1 MTTIK
6 KCKLWLISVLA
17 VAFVSAF
24 GLFLGTNFKVAQ
36 AADETADTTF
46 EMVGGTSLRLEG
58 GGGIRFRVKMGNG
71 IKSKLKEDAT
81 SLNFLIA
88 PRAAFNAAFGTKD
101 GKTYYYN
108 YDALVA
114 KAAESTN
121 DSRVA
126 ATMKADKS
134 KLYDENGYT
143 YSNLVITKVKEA
155 NRTLDMCVLAY
166 YTEGGTNTY
175 AKFDIERV
183 RGNLYDV
190 TNQAALTNKEYA
202 EKIFANTEDYAW
214 YGTGNYPVVIDT
226 QAQLDVLQQV
236 DYSGKT
242 VLVNDE
248 SLTVPADMNKVTNVD
263 LNDDKE
269 IVLGNATN
277 YAVGDLGNYSSAT
290 IIKATLGG
298 KAVVYNGGN
307 VTLNADYKA
316 NRKAHG
322 EKILTVTVK
331 KDGEYFNVNKNV
343 RVVTKEIATIK
354 DLSVF
359 NGVKDNADYV
369 IYGYYRLT
377 EDVGG
382 ATEGIQN
389 YSNLTNYANDGGLCG
404 FRGTLDGNGKSIS
417 ATIYGGGILGIV
429 GKGAIIKD
437 LTVNSYNYADGRTT
451 LARSITDATVE
462 NVTVNIKS
470 GSSTAIAHEGGVIT
484 STLSHSTLYTNLMV
498 NSDNDVDTLFGCSVN
513 KYTSDKANTFVNCIV
528 DVKSIGG
535 IICVTYN
542 NPESVV
548 SMSEAEGLSEP
559 VVLSDTAEI
568 VLGSG
573 NAYTVN
579 LGEYSEANVISAVT
593 LGGETVTSY
602 ANNELTLTDAYKAN
616 TQKHGEQ
623 ILKLKVEKAGKH
635 YLIKKNVLVITQEIS
650 DIAGLKT
657 AVALDANNVKYGY
670 YRLKQDLICNINNGA
685 EWIGFGNTSKWNN
698 NDNGEYGFRGTFDG
712 NGKTIS
718 SVFNGGGLFG
728 TIGSGALIKNITFV
742 QVYESTRSILGHSM
756 VGATLEDVTVT
767 LDKSSS
773 EVNAIPGGNNV
784 GGVLTAVYSH
794 SSKLKNVNITSLKA
808 IDTIFGTSA
817 YYGGY
822 SKGYPNNTFENCT
835 ITTKSIVGLA
845 CIDIEDRTKIWSCDF
860 PDEQLKVVTLT
871 A

>member
-24 GLFLGTNFKVAQ
+24 GLFLGTNFKVAR

-81 SLNFLIA
+81 TLNFLIA

-114 KAAESTN
+114 KADESTN
-121 DSRVA
+121 GSRVA
-126 ATMKADKS
+126 ATMQADKR

-214 YGTGNYPVVIDT
+214 YGTEDYPVVVDT
-226 QAQLDVLQQV
+226 QAQLDVLKQV
-236 DYSGKT
+236 NCSDKT

-248 SLTVPADMNKVTNVD
+248 SLTVPAGMNKVTNVD
-263 LNDDKE
+263 LKDDKE
-269 IVLGNATN
+269 IVLGDDTS
-277 YAVGDLGNYSSAT
+277 YAVGGLGDYSSAT

-298 KAVVYNGGN
+298 KAVVYNGDKVTGGK

-322 EKILTVTVK
+322 DKILTVTVEK
-331 KDGEYFNVNKNV
+331 NGKYFNVNKNV
-343 RVVTKEIATIK
+343 RVVTKEIATIE

-359 NGVKDNADYV
+359 NGVNDNADYV

-377 EDVGG
+377 EDVGS
-382 ATEGIQN
+382 ATDGIQN

-404 FRGTLDGNGKSIS
+404 FRGTLDGNRKSIS

-429 GKGAIIKD
+429 GKGAKIKD
-437 LTVNSYNYADGRTT
+437 LTVNSYNYVDGRTT

-470 GSSTAIAHEGGVIT
+470 GSSTASTHEGGVIT

-498 NSDNDVDTLFGCSVN
+498 NSDNDVDTLFGCSRGE
-513 KYTSDKANTFVNCIV
+513 YTSEKANTFVNCIV

-573 NAYTVN
+573 NAYTVS
-579 LGEYSEANVISAVT
+579 LGEYSEANVISDVT
-593 LGGETVTSY
+593 LGGEKVTSY
-602 ANNELTLTDAYKAN
+602 ANGELTLTDAYKAN

-635 YLIKKNVLVITQEIS
+635 YLIKKNVLVVTKEI
-650 DIAGLKT
+650 ATYEEFKT
-657 AVALDANNVKYGY
+657 AISHETNKAKYGY
-670 YRLKQDLICNINNGA
+670 YRLKNNITEDWINHGNNVDVN
-685 EWIGFGNTSKWNN
+685 NT
-698 NDNGEYGFRGTFDG
+698 NGESGFRGTLDG
-712 NGKTIS
+712 NKCEIS
-718 SVFNGGGLFG
+718 GTMGLNGLIG
-728 TIGSGALIKNITFV
+728 TVGNGAVIKNITIT
-742 QVYESTRSILGHSM
+742 QNEYIATRNLFGYSM
-756 VGATLEDVTVT
+756 TGATLDNVIINVKGKGTKALPANNDENH
-767 LDKSSS
+767 SP
-773 EVNAIPGGNNV
+773 AWGGL
-784 GGVLTAVYSH
+784 LTGKYAQ
-794 SSKLKNVNITSLKA
+794 
-808 IDTIFGTSA
+808 
-817 YYGGY
+817 
-822 SKGYPNNTFENCT
+822 NNTFKNVTINATSTDIDTLFGSGAYGGVSKNNTFDNCK
-835 ITTKSIVGLA
+835 INAKFLLA
-845 CIDIEDRTKIWSCDF
+845 LAYNDYATAVSYSDI
-860 PDEQLKVVTLT
+860 PDEQLKVTLT

>member
-24 GLFLGTNFKVAQ
+24 GLFLGTNFKVAR

-71 IKSKLKEDAT
+71 IKSKLKEDT
-81 SLNFLIA
+81 TTLNFLIA
-88 PRAAFNAAFGTKD
+88 PRAAFNAAFGTED

-114 KAAESTN
+114 KAESTN
-121 DSRVA
+121 GSRVA

-214 YGTGNYPVVIDT
+214 YGTENYPVVVDT
-226 QAQLDVLQQV
+226 QAQLDVLKQV
-236 DYSGKT
+236 NYSGKT

-248 SLTVPADMNKVTNVD
+248 SLTVPAGMNKVTNVD

-269 IVLGNATN
+269 IVLGDDTS
-277 YAVGDLGNYSSAT
+277 YAVGDLGDYSSAT

-298 KAVVYNGGN
+298 KAVVYSGGNGGK

-331 KDGEYFNVNKNV
+331 KGDKYFNVNKNV
-343 RVVTKEIATIK
+343 RVVTKEIASIE

-377 EDVGG
+377 KDVGS
-382 ATEGIQN
+382 EKSEIQN

-429 GKGAIIKD
+429 GKGAKIKD
-437 LTVNSYNYADGRTT
+437 LTVNSYNYADFRTT

-470 GSSTAIAHEGGVIT
+470 GSSTGKTNEGGVIT

-498 NSDNDVDTLFGCSVN
+498 NSDNDVDTLFGCSRGE
-513 KYTSDKANTFVNCIV
+513 YTSEKANTFVNCIV

-535 IICVTYN
+535 IICVTWN

-548 SMSEAEGLSEP
+548 PMSEIEGLSEP

-579 LGEYSEANVISAVT
+579 LGEYSDANVISDVT

-602 ANNELTLTDAYKAN
+602 ANGELTLTDAYQAN

-623 ILKLKVEKAGKH
+623 ILKLKVEKGGKH
-635 YLIKKNVLVITQEIS
+635 YLIKKNVLVITKEI
-650 DIAGLKT
+650 ATYEEFKT
-657 AVALDANNVKYGY
+657 AISHETNKAKYGY
-670 YRLKQDLICNINNGA
+670 YRLKNNITQDWIND
-685 EWIGFGNTSKWNN
+685 GNNVDVNN
-698 NDNGEYGFRGTFDG
+698 TNGEWGFRGTIDG
-712 NGKTIS
+712 GSNKYEIKGTMS
-718 SVFNGGGLFG
+718 PAGLIG
-728 TIGSGALIKNITFV
+728 TIGNGAVIKNITIT
-742 QVYESTRSILGHSM
+742 QNEYIATRNLFGNSM
-756 VGATLEDVTVT
+756 VGAMLENVTINVKGKGT
-767 LDKSSS
+767 KALPANNDEKHSP
-773 EVNAIPGGNNV
+773 AWGGL
-784 GGVLTAVYSH
+784 LTGKYAQ
-794 SSKLKNVNITSLKA
+794 
-808 IDTIFGTSA
+808 
-817 YYGGY
+817 
-822 SKGYPNNTFENCT
+822 NNTFKNVTINATSTDIDTLFGSGAYGGVSKNNTFDNCK
-835 ITTKSIVGLA
+835 INAKSLLA
-845 CIDIEDRTKIWSCDF
+845 LAYNDYVTAVSYSDI
-860 PDEQLKVVTLT
+860 PDEQLKVTLS

>member
-71 IKSKLKEDAT
+71 IKSKLKEDT
-81 SLNFLIA
+81 TTLNFLIA
-88 PRAAFNAAFGTKD
+88 PRAAFNAAFGTED

-114 KAAESTN
+114 KAESTN
-121 DSRVA
+121 GSRVA

-143 YSNLVITKVKEA
+143 YSNLVITKVQEA

-214 YGTGNYPVVIDT
+214 YGKGNYPVVVDT

-269 IVLGNATN
+269 IVLDDGTS
-277 YAVGDLGNYSSAT
+277 YAVGDLGNNYSSAT

-298 KAVVYNGGN
+298 KAVVYSGGNGGK

-322 EKILTVTVK
+322 DKILTVTVEK
-331 KDGEYFNVNKNV
+331 NGKYFNVNKNV
-343 RVVTKEIATIK
+343 RVVTKEIATIE

-359 NGVKDNADYV
+359 NGVNDNADYV

-377 EDVGG
+377 KDVGSE
-382 ATEGIQN
+382 TSGIQN

-404 FRGTLDGNGKSIS
+404 FRGTLDGNRKSIS
-417 ATIYGGGILGIV
+417 ATIFGGGILGIV
-429 GKGAIIKD
+429 GKGAKIKD
-437 LTVNSYNYADGRTT
+437 LTVNSYNYADGKTT
-451 LARSITDATVE
+451 LARSITDAIVE

-470 GSSTAIAHEGGVIT
+470 GSSTGKTNEGGVIT

-513 KYTSDKANTFVNCIV
+513 KYNPEKANTFVNCIV

-535 IICVTYN
+535 IICVTWN

-548 SMSEAEGLSEP
+548 PMSEAEGLSEP

-573 NAYTVN
+573 NAYTVS
-579 LGEYSEANVISAVT
+579 LGEYSDANVISDVT
-593 LGGETVTSY
+593 LGGEKVTSY
-602 ANNELTLTDAYKAN
+602 ANGELTLTDAYKAN

-623 ILKLKVEKAGKH
+623 ILKLKVEKGGNH
-635 YLIKKNVLVITQEIS
+635 YLIKKNVLVITKEI
-650 DIAGLKT
+650 ATYEEFKT
-657 AVALDANNVKYGY
+657 AISHETNKAKYGY
-670 YRLKQDLICNINNGA
+670 YRLKNNITQDWIND
-685 EWIGFGNTSKWNN
+685 GNNVDVNN
-698 NDNGEYGFRGTFDG
+698 TNGEWGFRGTIDG
-712 NGKTIS
+712 GSNKYEIKGTMS
-718 SVFNGGGLFG
+718 PAGLIG
-728 TIGSGALIKNITFV
+728 TIGNGAVIKNITIT
-742 QVYESTRSILGHSM
+742 QNEYIATRNLFGNSM
-756 VGATLEDVTVT
+756 VGAMLENVTINVKGKGT
-767 LDKSSS
+767 KALPANNDEKHSP
-773 EVNAIPGGNNV
+773 AWGGL
-784 GGVLTAVYSH
+784 LTGKYAQ
-794 SSKLKNVNITSLKA
+794 
-808 IDTIFGTSA
+808 
-817 YYGGY
+817 
-822 SKGYPNNTFENCT
+822 NNTFKNVTINATSTDIDTLFGSGAYGGVSKNNTFDNCK
-835 ITTKSIVGLA
+835 INAKSLLA
-845 CIDIEDRTKIWSCDF
+845 LAYNDYATAVSYSDI

>member
-71 IKSKLKEDAT
+71 IKSKLKEDT
-81 SLNFLIA
+81 TTLNFLIA

-126 ATMKADKS
+126 ATMQADKR

-143 YSNLVITKVKEA
+143 YSNLVITNVKEA

-190 TNQAALTNKEYA
+190 TNQAALTNNEYA

-214 YGTGNYPVVIDT
+214 YGTGNYPVVVDT
-226 QAQLDVLQQV
+226 QVQLDVLQQV
-236 DYSGKT
+236 NYSGKT

-248 SLTVPADMNKVTNVD
+248 SLTVPAGMNKVTNVD

-269 IVLGNATN
+269 IVLGDATS
-277 YAVGDLGNYSSAT
+277 YAVGDLGNNYSSAT

-331 KDGEYFNVNKNV
+331 KGDKYFNVNKNV
-343 RVVTKEIATIK
+343 RVVTKEIASIE

-377 EDVGG
+377 KDVGS
-382 ATEGIQN
+382 ATDGIQN

-404 FRGTLDGNGKSIS
+404 FRGTLDGNRKSIS
-417 ATIYGGGILGIV
+417 ATIFGGGILGIV
-429 GKGAIIKD
+429 GKGAKIKD
-437 LTVNSYNYADGRTT
+437 LTVNSYNYADGKTT
-451 LARSITDATVE
+451 LARSITDAIVE

-470 GSSTAIAHEGGVIT
+470 GSSTASTHEGGVIT

-542 NPESVV
+542 DPKTVV
-548 SMSEAEGLSEP
+548 PMSGIKGLSEP

-579 LGEYSEANVISAVT
+579 LGEYSDANVISDVT

-602 ANNELTLTDAYKAN
+602 ANGELTLTDAYQAN

-635 YLIKKNVLVITQEIS
+635 YLIKKNVLVITKEI
-650 DIAGLKT
+650 ATYEEFKT
-657 AVALDANNVKYGY
+657 AIFHETNKAKYGY
-670 YRLKQDLICNINNGA
+670 YRLKNNITDDWINHGNNGDVN
-685 EWIGFGNTSKWNN
+685 NT
-698 NDNGEYGFRGTFDG
+698 NGESGFRGTLDG
-712 NGKTIS
+712 GKYEIKGTMATNGLI
-718 SVFNGGGLFG
+718 G
-728 TIGSGALIKNITFV
+728 TIGNGAVIKNITIT
-742 QVYESTRSILGHSM
+742 QDEYIATRNLFGSSM
-756 VGATLEDVTVT
+756 TGATLDNVIINVKGKGTNV
-767 LDKSSS
+767 LPANSQDGSK
-773 EVNAIPGGNNV
+773 AWGGL
-784 GGVLTAVYSH
+784 LTGKYAQ
-794 SSKLKNVNITSLKA
+794 
-808 IDTIFGTSA
+808 
-817 YYGGY
+817 
-822 SKGYPNNTFENCT
+822 NNTFKNVTINATSTDIDTLFGSGAYGGVSKNNTFDNCK
-835 ITTKSIVGLA
+835 INAKSLLA
-845 CIDIEDRTKIWSCDF
+845 LAYNDYATAVTYSDI

>member
-24 GLFLGTNFKVAQ
+24 GLFLGTNFKVAR

-71 IKSKLKEDAT
+71 IKSKLKEDT
-81 SLNFLIA
+81 TTLNFLIA

-108 YDALVA
+108 YDVLVA
-114 KAAESTN
+114 KAAESAN
-121 DSRVA
+121 GSRVA

-143 YSNLVITKVKEA
+143 YSNLVITNVKEA

-166 YTEGGTNTY
+166 YTEGETNTY

-214 YGTGNYPVVIDT
+214 YGKGNYPVVVDT
-226 QAQLDVLQQV
+226 QVQLDVLQQV

-269 IVLGNATN
+269 IVLCDDTS
-277 YAVGDLGNYSSAT
+277 YAVGDLGDYSSAT

-298 KAVVYNGGN
+298 KAVVYSGGN

-322 EKILTVTVK
+322 DKILTVTVEK
-331 KDGEYFNVNKNV
+331 NGKYFNVNKNV

-359 NGVKDNADYV
+359 NGVNDNADYV

-377 EDVGG
+377 KDVGSE
-382 ATEGIQN
+382 TDGIQN

-417 ATIYGGGILGIV
+417 ATIFGGGILGIV

-451 LARSITDATVE
+451 LARSITDAIVE

-470 GSSTAIAHEGGVIT
+470 GSSTGKTNEGGVIT

-498 NSDNDVDTLFGCSVN
+498 NSDNDVDTLFGCSRGE
-513 KYTSDKANTFVNCIV
+513 YTSEKANTFVNCIV

-535 IICVTYN
+535 IICVTWN

-548 SMSEAEGLSEP
+548 PMSEIEGLSEP

-579 LGEYSEANVISAVT
+579 LGEYSDANVISDVT
-593 LGGETVTSY
+593 LGGEKVTSY
-602 ANNELTLTDAYKAN
+602 ANGELTLTDAYQAN

-623 ILKLKVEKAGKH
+623 ILKLKVEKGGKH
-635 YLIKKNVLVITQEIS
+635 YLIKKNVLVITQEI
-650 DIAGLKT
+650 ATYEEFKT
-657 AVALDANNVKYGY
+657 AISHETNKAKYGY
-670 YRLKQDLICNINNGA
+670 YRLKNNITKDWINDGNNA
-685 EWIGFGNTSKWNN
+685 DVNNT
-698 NDNGEYGFRGTFDG
+698 NGESGFRGTLDG
-712 NGKTIS
+712 GKYEIKGTMAT
-718 SVFNGGGLFG
+718 GGLIG
-728 TIGSGALIKNITFV
+728 TIGNGAVIKNITIT
-742 QVYESTRSILGHSM
+742 QNEYIATRNLFGYSM
-756 VGATLEDVTVT
+756 TGATLDNVIINVKGKGTKSLPANSDGSKAWGGLLTGKYAQNNTFKNVTINATGTDVDT
-767 LDKSSS
+767 LFGSG
-773 EVNAIPGGNNV
+773 AY
-784 GGVLTAVYSH
+784 GGV
-794 SSKLKNVNITSLKA
+794 SKNNTFDNCKINAKSLKA
-808 IDTIFGTSA
+808 LA
-817 YYGGY
+817 YNDYVTVVTY
-822 SKGYPNNTFENCT
+822 S
-835 ITTKSIVGLA
+835 
-845 CIDIEDRTKIWSCDF
+845 DI

>member
-24 GLFLGTNFKVAQ
+24 GLFLGTNFKVAR

-81 SLNFLIA
+81 SLKFLIA

-114 KAAESTN
+114 KAESTN
-121 DSRVA
+121 GSRVA
-126 ATMKADKS
+126 ATMQADKS

-143 YSNLVITKVKEA
+143 YSNLVITKVKEE

-166 YTEGGTNTY
+166 YTEGETNTY

-214 YGTGNYPVVIDT
+214 YGMGNYPVVVDT
-226 QAQLDVLQQV
+226 QAQLDVLKQV
-236 DYSGKT
+236 NCSDKT

-277 YAVGDLGNYSSAT
+277 YDVGDLGEYSSAT

-322 EKILTVTVK
+322 EKILTVTVN
-331 KDGEYFNVNKNV
+331 KDGKYFNVNKNV
-343 RVVTKEIATIK
+343 RVVTKEIATIE

-377 EDVGG
+377 KDVGS
-382 ATEGIQN
+382 EKSGIQN
-389 YSNLTNYANDGGLCG
+389 YSNLTNYANDGGLLG

-417 ATIYGGGILGIV
+417 ATIYNGGILGIV
-429 GKGAIIKD
+429 GKGAKIKD
-437 LTVNSYNYADGRTT
+437 LTVNSYKYADGKTT
-451 LARSITDATVE
+451 LARSITDAIVE
-462 NVTVNIKS
+462 NVTVNIKER
-470 GSSTAIAHEGGVIT
+470 I
-484 STLSHSTLYTNLMV
+484 
-498 NSDNDVDTLFGCSVN
+498 
-513 KYTSDKANTFVNCIV
+513 
-528 DVKSIGG
+528 
-535 IICVTYN
+535 
-542 NPESVV
+542 
-548 SMSEAEGLSEP
+548 
-559 VVLSDTAEI
+559 
-568 VLGSG
+568 
-573 NAYTVN
+573 
-579 LGEYSEANVISAVT
+579 
-593 LGGETVTSY
+593 
-602 ANNELTLTDAYKAN
+602 
-616 TQKHGEQ
+616 KHG
-623 ILKLKVEKAGKH
+623 KHSRGRCHYVYVEPFDFVHKPYGK
-635 YLIKKNVLVITQEIS
+635 
-650 DIAGLKT
+650 
-657 AVALDANNVKYGY
+657 
-670 YRLKQDLICNINNGA
+670 
-685 EWIGFGNTSKWNN
+685 F
-698 NDNGEYGFRGTFDG
+698 
-712 NGKTIS
+712 
-718 SVFNGGGLFG
+718 
-728 TIGSGALIKNITFV
+728 
-742 QVYESTRSILGHSM
+742 
-756 VGATLEDVTVT
+756 
-767 LDKSSS
+767 
-773 EVNAIPGGNNV
+773 
-784 GGVLTAVYSH
+784 
-794 SSKLKNVNITSLKA
+794 
-808 IDTIFGTSA
+808 
-817 YYGGY
+817 
-822 SKGYPNNTFENCT
+822 
-835 ITTKSIVGLA
+835 
-845 CIDIEDRTKIWSCDF
+845 
-860 PDEQLKVVTLT
+860 
-871 A
+871 

>member
-24 GLFLGTNFKVAQ
+24 GLFLDTNFKVAQ

-71 IKSKLKEDAT
+71 IKSKLKEDTT

-114 KAAESTN
+114 KAEESTN
-121 DSRVA
+121 GSRVA
-126 ATMKADKS
+126 ATMQADKS

-143 YSNLVITKVKEA
+143 YSNLVITKVKEE

-214 YGTGNYPVVIDT
+214 YGMGNYPVVVDT
-226 QAQLDVLQQV
+226 QAQLDVLKQV
-236 DYSGKT
+236 NFSGKT

-269 IVLGNATN
+269 IVLSDATS
-277 YAVGDLGNYSSAT
+277 YAVGNLGDYSSAT

-322 EKILTVTVK
+322 EKFLTVTVEK
-331 KDGEYFNVNKNV
+331 NGKYFNVNKNV

-359 NGVKDNADYV
+359 NGVNDNADYV

-377 EDVGG
+377 KDVGG
-382 ATEGIQN
+382 ATDGIQN

-417 ATIYGGGILGIV
+417 ATIFGGGILGIV
-429 GKGAIIKD
+429 GKGAKIKD
-437 LTVNSYNYADGRTT
+437 LTVNLYNYADGKTT
-451 LARSITDATVE
+451 LARSITDAIVE

-470 GSSTAIAHEGGVIT
+470 GSSTEKTHEGGVIT

-513 KYTSDKANTFVNCIV
+513 KYNSGKANTFVNCIV

-542 NPESVV
+542 NPETVV
-548 SMSEAEGLSEP
+548 SMSGIEGLSEP

-573 NAYTVN
+573 NAYTVS
-579 LGEYSEANVISAVT
+579 LGEYSDANVISDVT

-623 ILKLKVEKAGKH
+623 ILKLKVEKDGKH

-650 DIAGLKT
+650 DLAGLKT

-670 YRLKQDLICNINNGA
+670 YRLKQDLICNINNGDV

-698 NDNGEYGFRGTFDG
+698 DKGEYGFRGTFDG

-718 SVFNGGGLFG
+718 SVFKGVGLFG

-742 QVYESTRSILGHSM
+742 QVYVSTRSILGYSM

-767 LDKSSS
+767 LGKSSS

-784 GGVLTAVYSH
+784 GGVLTAIYSH
-794 SSKLKNVNITSLKA
+794 SSKLKNVNITSSKA

-822 SKGYPNNTFENCT
+822 SNGYPNNTFENCT

-845 CIDIEDRTKIWSCDF
+845 CIDSSDKTKIWSCDF
-860 PDEQLKVVTLT
+860 PDEQLKVILT

>member
-71 IKSKLKEDAT
+71 IKSKLKEDTT

-114 KAAESTN
+114 KTAESTN
-121 DSRVA
+121 GSRVA

-143 YSNLVITKVKEA
+143 YSNLVITNVKEA

-214 YGTGNYPVVIDT
+214 YGKGNYPVVVDT

-236 DYSGKT
+236 NNYSGKT

-248 SLTVPADMNKVTNVD
+248 SLTVPAGMNKVTNVD

-269 IVLGNATN
+269 IVLCDDTSYDVGNL
-277 YAVGDLGNYSSAT
+277 GDYSSAT

-298 KAVVYNGGN
+298 KAVVYSGGNGGK

-322 EKILTVTVK
+322 DKILTVTVEK
-331 KDGEYFNVNKNV
+331 NGKYFNVNKNV
-343 RVVTKEIATIK
+343 RVVTKEIATIE

-359 NGVKDNADYV
+359 NGVNDNADYV

-382 ATEGIQN
+382 ETSEIQN

-417 ATIYGGGILGIV
+417 ATIFGGGILGIV
-429 GKGAIIKD
+429 GKGAKIKD
-437 LTVNSYNYADGRTT
+437 LTVNSYNYADFRTT

-470 GSSTAIAHEGGVIT
+470 GSSTVIAHEGGVIT

-498 NSDNDVDTLFGCSVN
+498 NSDNDVDTLFGCSVD
-513 KYTSDKANTFVNCIV
+513 KYNSKKANTFVNCIV

-542 NPESVV
+542 NPETVV
-548 SMSEAEGLSEP
+548 SMSGIEGLSEP

-573 NAYTVN
+573 NAYTVS
-579 LGEYSEANVISAVT
+579 LGEYSDANVISDVT
-593 LGGETVTSY
+593 LGGEKVTSY
-602 ANNELTLTDAYKAN
+602 ANGELTLTDAYQAN

-623 ILKLKVEKAGKH
+623 ILKLKVEKDGKH
-635 YLIKKNVLVITQEIS
+635 YLIKKNVLVITKEI
-650 DIAGLKT
+650 ATYEEFKT
-657 AVALDANNVKYGY
+657 AISHETNKAKYGY
-670 YRLKQDLICNINNGA
+670 YRLKNNITQDWINH
-685 EWIGFGNTSKWNN
+685 GNNYDVNN
-698 NDNGEYGFRGTFDG
+698 TNGEWGFRGTLDG
-712 NGKTIS
+712 GKYEIKGTMATNGLI
-718 SVFNGGGLFG
+718 G
-728 TIGSGALIKNITFV
+728 TIGNGAVIKNITIT
-742 QVYESTRSILGHSM
+742 QDEYIATRNLFGSSM
-756 VGATLEDVTVT
+756 TGATLDNVIINVKGKGTNV
-767 LDKSSS
+767 LPANSQDGSK
-773 EVNAIPGGNNV
+773 AWGGL
-784 GGVLTAVYSH
+784 LTGKYAQ
-794 SSKLKNVNITSLKA
+794 
-808 IDTIFGTSA
+808 
-817 YYGGY
+817 
-822 SKGYPNNTFENCT
+822 NNTFKNVTINATSTDVDTLFGSGAYGGVSKNNTFDNCK
-835 ITTKSIVGLA
+835 INAKSLLA
-845 CIDIEDRTKIWSCDF
+845 LAYNDYATAVSYSGI
-860 PDEQLKVVTLT
+860 PDEQLKVTT